1 MPTAIDFETLNL
13 ILIPVVAALIGW
25 GTNTIAVK
33 MLFRPR
39 RQVSILGFK
48 LQGLVPR
55 RQMDLANK
63 IAQTVERDL
72 ISHKDVQ
79 AVIQSPETQAEIEK
93 LIQQQISTF
102 ISEKLAF
109 LPLVSAFLQGETAQQ
124 INALLV
130 KQFRDAIPDLL
141 QGLVDKVEH
150 KMDFQQIVRS
160 KVEAFDLGRLEQII
174 YDISAKELKTIEYLG
189 GVLGFIVGLAQVG
202 LMLLAKL

>member
-189 GVLGFIVGLAQVG
+189 GVLGFLVGLAQVG
-202 LMLLAKL
+202 LMLLAK

>member
-160 KVEAFDLGRLEQII
+160 KVEAFYLGRLEQII

-189 GVLGFIVGLAQVG
+189 GVLGFLVGLAQVG
-202 LMLLAKL
+202 LMLLAK